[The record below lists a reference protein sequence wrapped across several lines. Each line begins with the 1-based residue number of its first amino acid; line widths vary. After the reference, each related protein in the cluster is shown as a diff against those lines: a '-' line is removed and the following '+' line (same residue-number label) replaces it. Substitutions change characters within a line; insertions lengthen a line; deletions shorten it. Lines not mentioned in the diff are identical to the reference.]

1 MIKILI
7 VGLGIIGGSYA
18 KALRGFPDAEIYGAD
33 RNDEV
38 IKKAEKDGVI
48 IKGYK
53 DAADFSEYA
62 DVVILCVTPECT
74 VKIINGTPFKK
85 NTLVTDVC
93 GVKGYI
99 FDEIENSD
107 IDYIG
112 GHPMAGK
119 ESSGYESSD
128 PELFKNANYI
138 VVPGRNNTAEHKE
151 LLNSI
156 IKYIGCKQIT
166 VTNPENHDKM
176 IAYTSQLMHIV
187 AAALCDNECLDSSEA
202 YSAGSLRDCTRVA
215 KLDPEMWSEL
225 FCENREALA
234 EQIEIFSN
242 SLKTIEKFVKDGD
255 REGIKKYLKNTSDRK
270 RRYLAENKKQ

>member
-18 KALRGFPDAEIYGAD
+18 KALRGFPNAEIYGAD

-62 DVVILCVTPECT
+62 DVVILCVTPECA

-156 IKYIGCKQIT
+156 IKYIGCKKIT

-242 SLKTIEKFVKDGD
+242 SLRFC
-255 REGIKKYLKNTSDRK
+255 RKK
-270 RRYLAENKKQ
+270 